1 MRHITGSHH
10 KFPTSPGLVFVF
22 SVFLSNIWVFPTM
35 TSNILVN
42 VCHKVTSQ
50 GLLINSQQARGL
62 AAAANAN
69 QANQIPQ
76 FDDFQMARNT
86 NIRRFF
92 RSWQSWR
99 ALPGLKM
106 ELGSKL
112 AFFGSLWKRMLEFDN
127 KTFSLA
133 DHEDFINSFRNSINS
148 SIGSHPLFLIKRT

>member
-1 MRHITGSHH
+1 MSQNHITGSPH
-10 KFPTSPGLVFVF
+10 KFPTSPWARCCCKCKPGKSNPTVWWF
-22 SVFLSNIWVFPTM
+22 S
-35 TSNILVN
+35 
-42 VCHKVTSQ
+42 
-50 GLLINSQQARGL
+50 
-62 AAAANAN
+62 
-69 QANQIPQ
+69 NQIPQ
-76 FDDFQMARNT
+76 FDDFQTKFHSLMIYNM
-86 NIRRFF
+86 NIGWFF